1 MTLRCSGLGFA
12 HGRPPTIS
20 LCTLPYSHS
29 PPPRP
34 RRIRSAQP
42 RMSLC
47 GRSASSPA
55 ISSSVRKHHTRL
67 KSNQS
72 RISSETCVL
81 LLGHSLS
88 SSLAVRHWD
97 SRTRPRCALRPSVR
111 RLSTE
116 SIHRSLR
123 SNVFLNRHRAP
134 TRLTPQTYR
143 SHPSRHLLSFVMS
156 RKRKFGGYEQREAS
170 PTSNKRSKCK
180 SPQREPVDCT
190 GDSVTPTQRQD
201 AAPSGSNL
209 QASGSG
215 IAPPPSANPA
225 PVTTAHPR
233 QAFPR
238 DGGSLMQK
246 QKLKPKCRD
255 ERKRR
260 LQWREE
266 VKAFPASRPDI
277 LHDREIHLT
286 PPPPAGERLPE
297 DHGSGRASA
306 GAPCIVARSPA
317 SLGSHLA
324 ATSAF
329 QPGAAGASQTQE
341 GRLSLGSATPSLA
354 HSTFGGEG
362 SHSPWAASSSASPY
376 SNALTPTGESAYTV
390 SAASRWPNTPWAPGV
405 DTSSSGSMSPP
416 LNLAT
421 MSQPTNGISPLSDPY
436 NGSFIPL
443 ENSQAAYARFLAQF
457 EDDRL
462 RRLRAF
468 GTTGSSVTV
477 PQPSAAAISDGHPH
491 GPVGGAAAYYRH
503 RLELAISPPPRPRT
517 RRSGS
522 IAANAVAP
530 HRPSF
535 HPQTA
540 TQRASS
546 GFHLSDTTMFAES
559 RNWDAPASNVA
570 SASTADGGSSTRT
583 STAASDASDSSS
595 PRTYAASAVVGL
607 GYGPTNSIVGW
618 REGTLATGQSA
629 TPPSDM
635 PPPPM
640 SDPANAGGSQ
650 RYRQRGQTESS
661 LAHWNLP

>member
-1 MTLRCSGLGFA
+1 
-12 HGRPPTIS
+12 
-20 LCTLPYSHS
+20 
-29 PPPRP
+29 
-34 RRIRSAQP
+34 
-42 RMSLC
+42 MSLC

-55 ISSSVRKHHTRL
+55 ISNSVRKHHTRL
-67 KSNQS
+67 KSNQC

-88 SSLAVRHWD
+88 SSLAVRHWG

-111 RLSTE
+111 RLPTE

-123 SNVFLNRHRAP
+123 SYVFLNRHRAP

-156 RKRKFGGYEQREAS
+156 HKRKYRGYEQCDTS

-180 SPQREPVDCT
+180 SPQREPADRT
-190 GDSVTPTQRQD
+190 SDPVTPAQRQE
-201 AAPSGSNL
+201 AALSDSNL
-209 QASGSG
+209 QAFGSG
-215 IAPPPSANPA
+215 IAPPPNANRA

-238 DGGSLMQK
+238 GGRSLVQI

-266 VKAFPASRPDI
+266 VKTFPTSRPDI

-286 PPPPAGERLPE
+286 PPPPEGERPPE
-297 DHGSGRASA
+297 AQWSRRASL
-306 GAPCIVARSPA
+306 GAPCVVGTSPA

-324 ATSAF
+324 ANSAF
-329 QPGAAGASQTQE
+329 QPSAAGTSQTQE
-341 GRLSLGSATPSLA
+341 GRLSLGSVTPLA
-354 HSTFGGEG
+354 HPAFGGEG
-362 SHSPWAASSSASPY
+362 SHSPWAASSSASHY
-376 SNALTPTGESAYTV
+376 SNALTPTEEGAYTA
-390 SAASRWPNTPWAPGV
+390 SAASQWPDTPWAPGV
-405 DTSSSGSMSPP
+405 DTSSSGSMTPP

-421 MSQPTNGISPLSDPY
+421 ISQPTNGISPLSDPY

-457 EDDRL
+457 EDTRL
-462 RRLRAF
+462 RRLRTF
-468 GTTGSSVTV
+468 GTTGSSVTI

-503 RLELAISPPPRPRT
+503 HLELAMSPPPRPRT

-522 IAANAVAP
+522 IVANSVAP

-540 TQRASS
+540 SQWASS
-546 GFHLSDTTMFAES
+546 GGFHLSDTTRFAES
-559 RNWDAPASNVA
+559 RNWDALASNVA
-570 SASTADGGSSTRT
+570 SASTADGGSSTHT
-583 STAASDASDSSS
+583 STAASDTSDSSS

-607 GYGPTNSIVGW
+607 GYGPTNSIAGW

-635 PPPPM
+635 PPLSM
-640 SDPANAGGSQ
+640 SGPASAGQG
-650 RYRQRGQTESS
+650 YRQRGETESS